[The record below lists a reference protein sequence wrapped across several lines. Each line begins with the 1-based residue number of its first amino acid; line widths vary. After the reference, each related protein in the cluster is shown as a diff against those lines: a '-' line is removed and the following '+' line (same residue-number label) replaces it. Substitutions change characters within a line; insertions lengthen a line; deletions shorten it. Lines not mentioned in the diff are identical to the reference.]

1 MKNSSPATSWSMLK
15 MRVVVCEVLASL
27 RKASISPQENII
39 VYSALPPTE
48 PMTVSI
54 STGCTPKLS
63 PRNER

>member
-1 MKNSSPATSWSMLK
+1 MLNI
-15 MRVVVCEVLASL
+15 RVVVCDVLASL

-39 VYSALPPTE
+39 VYSTLPPTE

-63 PRNER
+63 PRNDR